1 MTLENTTCLKEHVY
15 YLAPFVGLGA
25 VGGLIRELN
34 VKHFS
39 WKDLFSRA
47 VTGMFAGLLVGM
59 YLKTSDYGL
68 EMQYAITGIVGATAP
83 ELMKAAQHWII
94 NKLGG
99 EDNDD
104 TEESKRSD
112 RRLDTDNTVSTTD
125 NPASKDERNDDAENS
140 SETGNSETSD

>member
-15 YLAPFVGLGA
+15 YLAPFVVLGA

-34 VKHFS
+34 VKRFS

-47 VTGMFAGLLVGM
+47 VTGMFAGMLVGM
-59 YLKTSDYGL
+59 YLEHSGYGL

-99 EDNDD
+99 EDNDN
-104 TEESKRSD
+104 TEESERD
-112 RRLDTDNTVSTTD
+112 NRGLDTDNPVSVD
-125 NPASKDERNDDAENS
+125 NPDTGESKHADSAEDS
-140 SETGNSETSD
+140 GETGNSETGD

>member
-34 VKHFS
+34 VKRFS

-47 VTGMFAGLLVGM
+47 VTGMFAGMLVGM
-59 YLKTSDYGL
+59 YLKHSSYGL

-94 NKLGG
+94 HKLGG
-99 EDNDD
+99 EDNDN
-104 TEESKRSD
+104 TEESERD
-112 RRLDTDNTVSTTD
+112 NRGLDADNTVSGADPDTG
-125 NPASKDERNDDAENS
+125 KDEHADSTEDS
-140 SETGNSETSD
+140 GETGSNETGD